1 MPLTEN
7 RFSSGNALLRVAV
20 ARVLIGLLI
29 VFGIGRAHA
38 AQVTVVWDGGGTDNN
53 WATADNWNPATNMVV
68 TNYSGVQ
75 HNLQFAGST
84 RTTACAR
91 QNSL

>member
-1 MPLTEN
+1 MTRLNLSNILLPYHLGK
-7 RFSSGNALLRVAV
+7 RLLALV
-20 ARVLIGLLI
+20 GLLFL
-29 VFGIGRAHA
+29 FGSIDAHA
-38 AQVTVVWDGGGTDNN
+38 AQATVVWDGGGTDNN